1 MKINNEIINKLKDFS
16 TPEICDAVKRE
27 INLDYNIKQ
36 LVGSNKIAGRAYTVD
51 VPPNESLI
59 VANALEDLTEGEVL
73 VISGKGKLDSSYWGD
88 YRSICAKFKK
98 AEAVVIDGAM
108 RDIEDCEK
116 VGFPIF
122 AKGIC
127 PKASN
132 KNGEGELNTKVICG
146 GVEIN
151 PGDIIF
157 GDRNGVVCLKDSEIL
172 PAIKKAEE
180 KQKNE
185 EYTISK
191 MYESGRVLPRI
202 IKLNEKTL

>member
-1 MKINNEIINKLKDFS
+1 MKINKEIINKLKDFS

-59 VANALEDLTEGEVL
+59 VANALEDLTEGDVL

-132 KNGEGELNTKVICG
+132 KNGEGELNTK
-146 GVEIN
+146 
-151 PGDIIF
+151 F

>member
-1 MKINNEIINKLKDFS
+1 MKINKEIINKLKEFS
-16 TPEICDAVKRE
+16 TPELCDAVKRK
-27 INLDYNIKQ
+27 INLDHNIRQ
-36 LVGSNKIAGRAYTVD
+36 IVGSNKIAGRAYTVD

-59 VANALEDLTEGEVL
+59 VANAIKDLEEGDVL
-73 VISGKGKLDSSYWGD
+73 IIAGKGKLDSSYWGD

-108 RDIEDCEK
+108 RDIDDCEE

-132 KNGEGELNTKVICG
+132 KNETGELNKKVICG

-157 GDRNGVVCLKDSEIL
+157 GDRNGVICLKDSEIM
-172 PAIKKAEE
+172 PAIEKAEE
-180 KQKNE
+180 KRKIE

-191 MYESGRVLPRI
+191 MYETGKVQLRLL
-202 IKLNEKTL
+202 KETEKI